1 MAERHSNKPSKY
13 ERSYRILEYLKRNTD
28 QDHKVKQSDLRK
40 IEYLKQ
46 YIGNKE
52 TFNDT
57 IVNMANAMNS
67 DSNEMMN
74 PEEEWRIIF
83 DAFAGRYGSGG
94 NAEEDDEEDTQ
105 RMPIRGLY
113 YNQIFSYDEINSLI
127 EGILFSKTIAPEDGE
142 KLIEK
147 IESHLTTKFYPKGA
161 KQICRVN
168 EPQLADQGRIRENL
182 KMIQKAIEE
191 RVQIRFRFYG
201 YNRRKELEPVRKE
214 KDTVSPYYL
223 VANGGKYYLLACK
236 EVTINGEIVRNM
248 SIWRVDLMG
257 EMEIPGRDEKLG
269 IPGIPALKKESVE
282 NLPKQW
288 SEDFHLSHLNM
299 AFDEPVKIRLKITRV
314 REKADY
320 TFLHDWFGDTFRFV
334 GKSDI
339 VEVMCSPFAMV
350 NWALQYSDRVEVL
363 EPESIRRQVAEKA
376 RRLYEKYGEN

>member
-1 MAERHSNKPSKY
+1 MAERNSNKPSKY
-13 ERSYRILEYLKRNTD
+13 ERSYRILEYLKKNTD
-28 QDHKVKQSDLRK
+28 QEHKVKQSDLRK

-67 DSNEMMN
+67 DSNERIN
-74 PEEEWRIIF
+74 PEEEWRIVF
-83 DAFAGRYGSGG
+83 DAFAKRYGSEGTE
-94 NAEEDDEEDTQ
+94 EEDEEGTH

-113 YNQIFSYDEINSLI
+113 YNHIFSYDEINSLI
-127 EGILFSKTIAPEDGE
+127 EGILFSKTMTPEDGK

-168 EPQLADQGRIRENL
+168 EPQLTDKGRIRENL
-182 KMIQKAIEE
+182 KMIQQAIDE
-191 RVQIRFRFYG
+191 RVQISFRFYG
-201 YNRRKELEPVRKE
+201 YNRRKELEPVREE

-236 EVTINGEIVRNM
+236 EMRINEELIRKM

-269 IPGIPALKKESVE
+269 IPGIPALKKEKVKH
-282 NLPKQW
+282 LPKQW

-339 VEVMCSPFAMV
+339 VEVKCSPFAMV

-363 EPESIRRQVAEKA
+363 EPESIRQQVAEKV
-376 RRLYEKYGEN
+376 RRLYEKYGDN

>member
-1 MAERHSNKPSKY
+1 MAERYSNKPSKY
-13 ERSYRILEYLKRNTD
+13 ERSYRILEYLKKNTD
-28 QDHKVKQSDLRK
+28 QEHKVKQSDLRK

-67 DSNEMMN
+67 DSNERIN
-74 PEEEWRIIF
+74 PEEEWRIVF
-83 DAFAGRYGSGG
+83 DAFAKRYGSEGTE
-94 NAEEDDEEDTQ
+94 EEDEEGTQ

-113 YNQIFSYDEINSLI
+113 YHHIFSYDEINSLI
-127 EGILFSKTIAPEDGE
+127 EGILFSKTMTPEDGE

-147 IESHLTTKFYPKGA
+147 IESHLTTKYYPKGA

-168 EPQLADQGRIRENL
+168 EPQLVDKERMRENL
-182 KMIQKAIEE
+182 KLIQQAIDE
-191 RVQIRFRFYG
+191 RVQISFRFYG

-236 EVTINGEIVRNM
+236 EVTINEEIVRNM

-269 IPGIPALKKESVE
+269 IPGIPALKKEKVKH
-282 NLPKQW
+282 LPKQW

-334 GKSDI
+334 GKGDI
-339 VEVMCSPFAMV
+339 VEVKCSPFAMV

-363 EPESIRRQVAEKA
+363 EPESIRQQVAEKV

>member
-1 MAERHSNKPSKY
+1 MAERNSNKPSKY
-13 ERSYRILEYLKRNTD
+13 ERSYRILEYLKKNTD
-28 QDHKVKQSDLRK
+28 QEHKVKQSDLRK

-67 DSNEMMN
+67 DSNERIN
-74 PEEEWRIIF
+74 PEEEWRIVF
-83 DAFAGRYGSGG
+83 DAFAKRYGSEGTE
-94 NAEEDDEEDTQ
+94 EEDEEGTQ

-113 YNQIFSYDEINSLI
+113 YNHIFSYDEINSLI
-127 EGILFSKTIAPEDGE
+127 EGILFSKTMTPEDGE
-142 KLIEK
+142 KLMEK

-168 EPQLADQGRIRENL
+168 EPQLTEKGRMRENL
-182 KMIQKAIEE
+182 KLIQQAIDE
-191 RVQIRFRFYG
+191 RVQISFRFYG
-201 YNRRKELEPVRKE
+201 YNRRKELEPIRKE

-236 EVTINGEIVRNM
+236 EVTINEEIVRNM

-269 IPGIPALKKESVE
+269 IPGIPALKKEKVKH
-282 NLPKQW
+282 LPKQW

-334 GKSDI
+334 GKGDI
-339 VEVMCSPFAMV
+339 VEVKCSPFAMV

-363 EPESIRRQVAEKA
+363 EPESIRQQVAEKV
-376 RRLYEKYGEN
+376 RKLYEKYGEN

>member
-1 MAERHSNKPSKY
+1 MAERNSNKPSKY
-13 ERSYRILEYLKRNTD
+13 ERSYRILEYLKKNTD

-67 DSNEMMN
+67 DSNEMIN
-74 PEEEWRIIF
+74 PEEEWRIVF
-83 DAFAGRYGSGG
+83 DAFAKRYGSEGT
-94 NAEEDDEEDTQ
+94 EEEEEEGTQ

-113 YNQIFSYDEINSLI
+113 YHHIFSYDEINSLI

-147 IESHLTTKFYPKGA
+147 IESHLTTRFYPKGA

-168 EPQLADQGRIRENL
+168 EPQLVDKERMRENL
-182 KMIQKAIEE
+182 KMIQRAIDE
-191 RVQIRFRFYG
+191 RVQISFRFYG
-201 YNRRKELEPVRKE
+201 YNWRKELEPVREE
-214 KDTVSPYYL
+214 KDTVTPYYL

-236 EVTINGEIVRNM
+236 EMRINEELIRKM

-269 IPGIPALKKESVE
+269 IPGIPALKKEKVKH
-282 NLPKQW
+282 LPKQW

-334 GKSDI
+334 GKGDI
-339 VEVMCSPFAMV
+339 VEVKCSPFAMV

-363 EPESIRRQVAEKA
+363 EPEIIRQQVAEKV
-376 RRLYEKYGEN
+376 RRLYEKYGDN

>member
-1 MAERHSNKPSKY
+1 MAERNSNKPSKY
-13 ERSYRILEYLKRNTD
+13 ERSYRILEYLKKNTD

-67 DSNEMMN
+67 DSNEMIN
-74 PEEEWRIIF
+74 PEEEWRIVF
-83 DAFAGRYGSGG
+83 DAFAKRYGSEGT
-94 NAEEDDEEDTQ
+94 EEEEEEGTQ

-113 YNQIFSYDEINSLI
+113 YHHIFSYDEINSLI

-147 IESHLTTKFYPKGA
+147 IESHLTTRFYPKGA

-168 EPQLADQGRIRENL
+168 EPQLVDKGRMRENL
-182 KMIQKAIEE
+182 KMIQRAIDE
-191 RVQIRFRFYG
+191 RVQISFRFYG
-201 YNRRKELEPVRKE
+201 YNRRKELEPVREE
-214 KDTVSPYYL
+214 KDTVTPYYL

-236 EVTINGEIVRNM
+236 EVRINEELIRKM

-269 IPGIPALKKESVE
+269 IPGIPALKKEKVE
-282 NLPKQW
+282 HLPKEW

-314 REKADY
+314 RGQADY

-334 GKSDI
+334 GKGDI
-339 VEVMCSPFAMV
+339 VEVTCSPFAMV

-363 EPESIRRQVAEKA
+363 EPESIRQQVAEKV
-376 RRLYEKYGEN
+376 RRLYEKYGDN

>member
-1 MAERHSNKPSKY
+1 MAERNSNKPSKY
-13 ERSYRILEYLKRNTD
+13 ERSYRILEYLKKNTD
-28 QDHKVKQSDLRK
+28 QEHKVKQSDLRK

-67 DSNEMMN
+67 DSNERIN
-74 PEEEWRIIF
+74 PEEEWRIVF
-83 DAFAGRYGSGG
+83 DAFAKRYGSEGS
-94 NAEEDDEEDTQ
+94 EEEEEEGTQ

-113 YNQIFSYDEINSLI
+113 YNHIFSYDEINSLI
-127 EGILFSKTIAPEDGE
+127 EGILFSKTMTPEDGK

-147 IESHLTTKFYPKGA
+147 IENHLTTKFYPKGA

-168 EPQLADQGRIRENL
+168 EPQLTDKGRIRENL
-182 KMIQKAIEE
+182 KMIQHAIDE
-191 RVQIRFRFYG
+191 RVQISFRFCG
-201 YNRRKELEPVRKE
+201 YNRRKELEPVWEE

-236 EVTINGEIVRNM
+236 EMRINEELIRKM

-269 IPGIPALKKESVE
+269 IPGIPALKKEKVKH
-282 NLPKQW
+282 LPKQW

-339 VEVMCSPFAMV
+339 VEVKCSPFAMV

-363 EPESIRRQVAEKA
+363 EPESIRQQVAEKV
-376 RRLYEKYGEN
+376 RRLYEKYGDN

>member
-1 MAERHSNKPSKY
+1 M
-13 ERSYRILEYLKRNTD
+13 
-28 QDHKVKQSDLRK
+28 KQSDLRK

-67 DSNEMMN
+67 DSNERIN
-74 PEEEWRIIF
+74 PEEEWRIVF
-83 DAFAGRYGSGG
+83 DAFAKRYGSEGTE
-94 NAEEDDEEDTQ
+94 EEDEEGTQ

-113 YNQIFSYDEINSLI
+113 YHHIFSYDEINSLI

-182 KMIQKAIEE
+182 KMIQQAIEE

-339 VEVMCSPFAMV
+339 VEVTCSPFAMV

-363 EPESIRRQVAEKA
+363 EPESIRQQVAEKV
-376 RRLYEKYGEN
+376 RKLYEKYGEN

>member
-1 MAERHSNKPSKY
+1 MAERNSNKPSKY
-13 ERSYRILEYLKRNTD
+13 ERSYRILEYLKKNTD
-28 QDHKVKQSDLRK
+28 QEHKVKQSDLRK

-67 DSNEMMN
+67 DSNERIN
-74 PEEEWRIIF
+74 PEEEWRIVF
-83 DAFAGRYGSGG
+83 DAFAKRYGSEGTE
-94 NAEEDDEEDTQ
+94 EEDEEGTH

-113 YNQIFSYDEINSLI
+113 YHHIFSYDEINSLI
-127 EGILFSKTIAPEDGE
+127 EGILFSKTMTPEDGE

-161 KQICRVN
+161 KQICRVS
-168 EPQLADQGRIRENL
+168 EPQLTDKERIRENL
-182 KMIQKAIEE
+182 KMIQQAIDK
-191 RVQIRFRFYG
+191 RVQISFRFYG
-201 YNRRKELEPVRKE
+201 YNRRKELEPVREE

-236 EVTINGEIVRNM
+236 EMRINEELIRKM

-269 IPGIPALKKESVE
+269 IPGIPALKKEKVKH
-282 NLPKQW
+282 LPKQW

-339 VEVMCSPFAMV
+339 VEVKCSPFAMV

-363 EPESIRRQVAEKA
+363 EPESIRQQVAEKV
-376 RRLYEKYGEN
+376 RRLYEKYGDN

>member
-1 MAERHSNKPSKY
+1 MAERNSNKPSKY
-13 ERSYRILEYLKRNTD
+13 ERSYRILEYLKKNTD
-28 QDHKVKQSDLRK
+28 QEHKVKQSDLRK

-57 IVNMANAMNS
+57 IANMANAMNS
-67 DSNEMMN
+67 DSNERIN

-83 DAFAGRYGSGG
+83 DAFAKRYGS
-94 NAEEDDEEDTQ
+94 EETEEEDEEDTQ

-113 YNQIFSYDEINSLI
+113 YNHIFSYDEINSLI
-127 EGILFSKTIAPEDGE
+127 EGILFSKTMAPEDGE

-168 EPQLADQGRIRENL
+168 EPQLTEKGRMRENL
-182 KMIQKAIEE
+182 KLIQQAIDE
-191 RVQIRFRFYG
+191 RVQISFRFYG

-236 EVTINGEIVRNM
+236 EVTINEEIVRNM

-257 EMEIPGRDEKLG
+257 EMEIPGCDEKLG
-269 IPGIPALKKESVE
+269 IPGIPVLKKEKVKH
-282 NLPKQW
+282 LPKQW

-339 VEVMCSPFAMV
+339 VEVKCSPFAMV

-363 EPESIRRQVAEKA
+363 EPESIRQQVAEKV

>member
-1 MAERHSNKPSKY
+1 MAERNSNKPSKY
-13 ERSYRILEYLKRNTD
+13 ERSYRILEYLKKNTD
-28 QDHKVKQSDLRK
+28 QEHKVKQSDLRK

-67 DSNEMMN
+67 DSNERIN
-74 PEEEWRIIF
+74 PEEEWRIVF
-83 DAFAGRYGSGG
+83 DAFAKRYGSEGTE
-94 NAEEDDEEDTQ
+94 EEDEEGTQ

-113 YNQIFSYDEINSLI
+113 YNHIFSYDEINSLI
-127 EGILFSKTIAPEDGE
+127 EGILFSKTMTPEDGK

-168 EPQLADQGRIRENL
+168 EPQLTDKGRIRENL
-182 KMIQKAIEE
+182 KMIQQAIDE
-191 RVQIRFRFYG
+191 RVQISFRFCG
-201 YNRRKELEPVRKE
+201 YNRRKELEPVREE

-236 EVTINGEIVRNM
+236 EMRINEELIRKM

-269 IPGIPALKKESVE
+269 IPGIPALKKEKVKH
-282 NLPKQW
+282 LPKQW

-299 AFDEPVKIRLKITRV
+299 AFDEPVKIRLKIARV

-339 VEVMCSPFAMV
+339 VEVKCSPFAMV

-363 EPESIRRQVAEKA
+363 EPESIRQQVAEKV
-376 RRLYEKYGEN
+376 RRLYEKYGDN

>member
-1 MAERHSNKPSKY
+1 MAERYSNKPSKY
-13 ERSYRILEYLKRNTD
+13 ERSYRILEYLKKNTD
-28 QDHKVKQSDLRK
+28 QEHKVKQSDLRK

-67 DSNEMMN
+67 DSNERIN
-74 PEEEWRIIF
+74 PEEEWRIVF
-83 DAFAGRYGSGG
+83 DAFARRYGSEGTE
-94 NAEEDDEEDTQ
+94 EEDEEGTQ

-113 YNQIFSYDEINSLI
+113 YHHIFSYDEINSLI
-127 EGILFSKTIAPEDGE
+127 EGILFSKTMTPEDGE

-168 EPQLADQGRIRENL
+168 EPQLTEKGRMRENL
-182 KMIQKAIEE
+182 KLIQQAIDE

-201 YNRRKELEPVRKE
+201 YNRRKELEPVREE

-236 EVTINGEIVRNM
+236 EMTINEEIVRNM

-269 IPGIPALKKESVE
+269 IPGIPALKKEKVKH
-282 NLPKQW
+282 LPKQW

-314 REKADY
+314 REKVDY

-339 VEVMCSPFAMV
+339 VEVKCSPFAMV

-363 EPESIRRQVAEKA
+363 EPESIRQQVAEKV
-376 RRLYEKYGEN
+376 RKLYEKYGEN

>member
-1 MAERHSNKPSKY
+1 MAERNSNKPSKY
-13 ERSYRILEYLKRNTD
+13 ERSYRILEYLKKNTD
-28 QDHKVKQSDLRK
+28 QEHKVKQSDLRK

-67 DSNEMMN
+67 DSNERIN
-74 PEEEWRIIF
+74 PEEEWRIVF
-83 DAFAGRYGSGG
+83 DAFAKRYGSEGTE
-94 NAEEDDEEDTQ
+94 EEDEEGTH

-113 YNQIFSYDEINSLI
+113 YNHIFSYDEINSLI
-127 EGILFSKTIAPEDGE
+127 EGILFSKTMTPEDGK

-147 IESHLTTKFYPKGA
+147 IESYLTTKFYPKGA

-168 EPQLADQGRIRENL
+168 EPQLTDKGRIRENL
-182 KMIQKAIEE
+182 KMIQQAIDE
-191 RVQIRFRFYG
+191 RVQISFRFYG
-201 YNRRKELEPVRKE
+201 YNRRKELEPVREE

-236 EVTINGEIVRNM
+236 EVEINEEIVRNM

-269 IPGIPALKKESVE
+269 IPGIPALKKEKVKH
-282 NLPKQW
+282 LPKQW

-334 GKSDI
+334 GKSNI
-339 VEVMCSPFAMV
+339 VEVKCSPFAMV

-363 EPESIRRQVAEKA
+363 EPESIRQQVAEKV
-376 RRLYEKYGEN
+376 RRLYEKYGDN

>member
-1 MAERHSNKPSKY
+1 MAERYSNKPSKY
-13 ERSYRILEYLKRNTD
+13 ERSYRILEYLKKNTD
-28 QDHKVKQSDLRK
+28 QEHKVKQSDLRK

-67 DSNEMMN
+67 DSNERIN
-74 PEEEWRIIF
+74 PKEEWRIVF
-83 DAFAGRYGSGG
+83 DAFARRYGSEGTE
-94 NAEEDDEEDTQ
+94 EEDEEGTQ

-113 YNQIFSYDEINSLI
+113 YHHIFFYDEINSLI
-127 EGILFSKTIAPEDGE
+127 EGILFSKTMTPEDGE

-168 EPQLADQGRIRENL
+168 EPQLTEKGRMRENL
-182 KMIQKAIEE
+182 KLIQQAIDE

-201 YNRRKELEPVRKE
+201 YNRRKELEPVREE

-236 EVTINGEIVRNM
+236 EMTINEEIVRNM

-269 IPGIPALKKESVE
+269 IPGIPALKKEKVKH
-282 NLPKQW
+282 LPKQW
-288 SEDFHLSHLNM
+288 SEDFYLSHLNM

>member
-1 MAERHSNKPSKY
+1 MAERNSNKPSKY
-13 ERSYRILEYLKRNTD
+13 ERSYRILEYLKKNTD
-28 QDHKVKQSDLRK
+28 QEHKVKQSDLRK

-67 DSNEMMN
+67 DSNERIN
-74 PEEEWRIIF
+74 PEEEWRIVF
-83 DAFAGRYGSGG
+83 DAFAKRYGSEGS
-94 NAEEDDEEDTQ
+94 EEEEEEGTQ

-113 YNQIFSYDEINSLI
+113 YNHIFSYDEINSLI
-127 EGILFSKTIAPEDGE
+127 EGILFSKTMTPEDGK

-168 EPQLADQGRIRENL
+168 EPQLTDKGRIRENL
-182 KMIQKAIEE
+182 KMIQQAIDE
-191 RVQIRFRFYG
+191 RVQISFRFYG
-201 YNRRKELEPVRKE
+201 YNRRKELEPVREE

-236 EVTINGEIVRNM
+236 EVEINEEIVRNM

-269 IPGIPALKKESVE
+269 IPGIPALKKEKVKY
-282 NLPKQW
+282 LPKQW

-339 VEVMCSPFAMV
+339 VEVKCSPFAMV

-363 EPESIRRQVAEKA
+363 EPESIRQQVAEKV
-376 RRLYEKYGEN
+376 RRLYEKYGDN

>member
-1 MAERHSNKPSKY
+1 M
-13 ERSYRILEYLKRNTD
+13 
-28 QDHKVKQSDLRK
+28 KQSDLRK

-67 DSNEMMN
+67 DSNERIN
-74 PEEEWRIIF
+74 PEEEWRIVF
-83 DAFAGRYGSGG
+83 DAFAKRYGSEGTE
-94 NAEEDDEEDTQ
+94 EEDEEGTQ

-113 YNQIFSYDEINSLI
+113 YNHIFSYDEINSLI
-127 EGILFSKTIAPEDGE
+127 EGILFSKTMTPEDGE

-168 EPQLADQGRIRENL
+168 EPQLTEKGRMRENL
-182 KMIQKAIEE
+182 KLIQQAIDE

-201 YNRRKELEPVRKE
+201 YNRRKELEPVREE

-236 EVTINGEIVRNM
+236 EMTINEEIVRNM

-269 IPGIPALKKESVE
+269 IPGIPALKKEKVKH
-282 NLPKQW
+282 LPKQW

-363 EPESIRRQVAEKA
+363 EPESIRQQVAEKV
-376 RRLYEKYGEN
+376 RKLYEKYGEN

>member
-1 MAERHSNKPSKY
+1 MAERNSNKPSKY
-13 ERSYRILEYLKRNTD
+13 ERSYRILEYLKKNTD
-28 QDHKVKQSDLRK
+28 QEHKVKQSDLRK

-67 DSNEMMN
+67 DSNERIN
-74 PEEEWRIIF
+74 PEEEWRIVF
-83 DAFAGRYGSGG
+83 DAFAKRYGSEGS
-94 NAEEDDEEDTQ
+94 EEEEEEGTQ

-113 YNQIFSYDEINSLI
+113 YNHIFSYDEINSLI
-127 EGILFSKTIAPEDGE
+127 EGILFSKTMTPEDGK

-168 EPQLADQGRIRENL
+168 EPQLTDKGRIRENL
-182 KMIQKAIEE
+182 KMIQQAIDE
-191 RVQIRFRFYG
+191 RVQISFRFYG
-201 YNRRKELEPVRKE
+201 YNRRKELEPVREE

-236 EVTINGEIVRNM
+236 EMRINEELIRKM

-269 IPGIPALKKESVE
+269 IPGIPALKKEKVKH
-282 NLPKQW
+282 LPKQW

-339 VEVMCSPFAMV
+339 VEVKCSPFAMV

-363 EPESIRRQVAEKA
+363 EPESIRQQVAEKV
-376 RRLYEKYGEN
+376 RRLYEKYGDN

>member
-1 MAERHSNKPSKY
+1 MAERYSNKPSKY
-13 ERSYRILEYLKRNTD
+13 ERSYRILEYLKKNTD
-28 QDHKVKQSDLRK
+28 QEHKVKQSDLRK

-67 DSNEMMN
+67 DSNERIN
-74 PEEEWRIIF
+74 PEEEWRIVF
-83 DAFAGRYGSGG
+83 DAFAKRYGSEGTE
-94 NAEEDDEEDTQ
+94 EEDEEGTQ

-113 YNQIFSYDEINSLI
+113 YHHIFSYDEINSLI
-127 EGILFSKTIAPEDGE
+127 EGILFSKTMTPEDGE

-168 EPQLADQGRIRENL
+168 EPQLTEKGRMRENL
-182 KMIQKAIEE
+182 KLIQQAIDE

-201 YNRRKELEPVRKE
+201 YNRRKELEPVREE

-236 EVTINGEIVRNM
+236 EMTINEEIVRNM

-269 IPGIPALKKESVE
+269 IPGIPALKKEKVKH
-282 NLPKQW
+282 LPKQW

-339 VEVMCSPFAMV
+339 VEVKCSPFAMV

-363 EPESIRRQVAEKA
+363 EPESIRQQVAEKV
-376 RRLYEKYGEN
+376 RKLYEKYGEN

>member
-1 MAERHSNKPSKY
+1 M
-13 ERSYRILEYLKRNTD
+13 
-28 QDHKVKQSDLRK
+28 
-40 IEYLKQ
+40 
-46 YIGNKE
+46 
-52 TFNDT
+52 
-57 IVNMANAMNS
+57 
-67 DSNEMMN
+67 
-74 PEEEWRIIF
+74 
-83 DAFAGRYGSGG
+83 
-94 NAEEDDEEDTQ
+94 
-105 RMPIRGLY
+105 
-113 YNQIFSYDEINSLI
+113 
-127 EGILFSKTIAPEDGE
+127 
-142 KLIEK
+142 
-147 IESHLTTKFYPKGA
+147 
-161 KQICRVN
+161 
-168 EPQLADQGRIRENL
+168 NL
-182 KMIQKAIEE
+182 KMIQQAIEE

-236 EVTINGEIVRNM
+236 EVTLNGEIVRNM

-299 AFDEPVKIRLKITRV
+299 AFDEPVKIRLKIARV

-320 TFLHDWFGDTFRFV
+320 TFLHDWFGDAFRFV

-339 VEVMCSPFAMV
+339 VEVTCSPFAMV

-363 EPESIRRQVAEKA
+363 EPESIRRQVAEKV
-376 RRLYEKYGEN
+376 RRLIEKYGEN